1 MTSTSIFLPILD
13 ESDSR
18 FAVKQHI
25 PGVISQNL
33 RQPFIYCSFANQYN
47 TVQSEDTSAL
57 FNVQK
62 ASYTFKKS
70 IPCNTLHE
78 QNTIQ
83 LQRTVPADA
92 KIVALS
98 YWLYLETT
106 DDAPY
111 SVIKTSNGLFSAE
124 LNSKTK
130 FCASCGMQVQLQPK
144 TWHHI
149 VHIRNTETVQ
159 TVYVDNIFKGNFAVS
174 AAILDGKIT
183 IGPCSGLS
191 ISALRLFVQTD
202 DTRKITSQD
211 LAMLWQ
217 QYPQIVYNQLWS
229 AQKIQKQKKQ
239 VPVPQDYVFLFSG
252 RSQRPQLGPQAD
264 SITGQIVYNKFIQ
277 NIPCIFFDGYSNMSW
292 TIYKSSPMCFQ
303 QTSWSFSLWIKY
315 INYQRQ
321 GSAPCMVSFRK
332 DTSSDRLSF
341 EAQTDNT
348 KANLTALKN
357 NVLTYYE
364 SYASSPVWLNTAI
377 SDSAQLYNWNM
388 YTVTYDAQ
396 AERISQ
402 YINGKLLKQTLAK
415 IDIANNSI
423 LQLGGYNQDQHKS
436 RGYVSDFRIY
446 SYVLSQQQ
454 VQALY
459 TAHKSIQITE
469 VSVDPLVF
477 YAPLQTRKTIA
488 QTNQS
493 LYHKDLCLYIEQD
506 NIPCIFFGRAGYM
519 TIFPVQYSGIPAPSN
534 NSISVCFWI
543 KPYKS
548 SVDVVYP
555 LMFGY
560 STSDNSSVK
569 FTQSKNTLNVGNSGN
584 QIELPQQGLWYFICF
599 RYDAQ
604 TKKHITAAYYIKDS
618 VLQSIVKQTTYT
630 YNNYFTYIS
639 GFNIGSTPWST
650 QYRNN
655 FNGYFTNLRIY
666 NQFIQDALVLSL
678 ASQLVP
684 VHTQFIPEAPQT
696 ISDSLVVHYT
706 LQSNKAETGQTFTI
720 NNGPECFNV
729 INTVPCI
736 WLCQCSR
743 LDSSIE
749 HIPYGYTSFSISFW
763 FYTAYKKS
771 NYTWFT
777 LFNLGSQTRVNAKSV
792 NVYLYGSDQRIYLY
806 LGGYQLTLQGDSKF
820 TWQKW
825 NHVIVTYD
833 TKRLK
838 FYFNNVKLYDQ
849 VTAIQLDPQVLS
861 LGASSN
867 NVNSQYYKGYLGDVR
882 VYSKVL
888 TEAQITQLYSMYKDA
903 APASDLL
910 LHISGLS
917 LIAQTKQYIFKYD
930 RNDSYLINTVQEDG
944 VPAITFPEGSKYNYG
959 IIDQTYTLPYGLN
972 RPFTLSLWTKL
983 PAKPT
988 QDQCAVTIGI
998 YSSDFNSTKQVG
1010 FLWSTAEQRLKTAFN
1025 NNSRGLLYNIT
1036 YDWKAAWYHVAIT
1049 YDGTTIRVYTNKL
1062 LTLQLNTNV
1071 YLQPRAMRIGNG
1083 LHSYYSDNQYK
1094 NGFVSDLRFYSRYL
1108 TTEQLQ
1114 TVYTQN
1120 IPASIAQLYTKAD
1133 NLIVHS
1139 VFDGYLP
1146 RQALTGQLYQPQIYR
1161 QYTSYS
1167 NKSCIDLQEAM
1178 TIPQA
1183 TIVNQIT
1190 VSLTYYIQV
1199 STQNINIITIGE
1211 LQLNIQNGILQLKTG
1226 QQTVETDQGLQEG
1239 WELITLV
1246 SSDMLTF
1253 DLYLGTCKVLTK
1265 TFSQALSS
1273 YQIVLRSAI

>member
-1 MTSTSIFLPILD
+1 MASTSIFLPILD

-18 FAVKQHI
+18 YAVKEHI

-47 TVQSEDTSAL
+47 TVQSEQTSAL

-62 ASYTFKKS
+62 SSYTFKKS
-70 IPCNTLHE
+70 IPCNSLRG
-78 QNTIQ
+78 QNTIE
-83 LQRTVPADA
+83 LQRTIPADA
-92 KIVALS
+92 KILALS
-98 YWLYLETT
+98 YWLYLDVT
-106 DDAPY
+106 DNAPY
-111 SVIKTSNGLFSAE
+111 AIIKTSNDLFSAE

-130 FCASCGMQVQLQPK
+130 FCASCGMQAQLQPK

-174 AAILDGKIT
+174 AVVFDGKIT

-191 ISALRLFVQTD
+191 ISALRIFVQTD
-202 DTRKITSQD
+202 DTKQITSQD

-217 QYPQIVYNQLWS
+217 QYPQLVYNQLWS

-239 VPVPQDYVFLFSG
+239 VPVSQDYVFLFSG
-252 RSQRPQLGPQAD
+252 RSQCPQLGPQAD
-264 SITGQIVYNKFIQ
+264 SITGQIVYNKFVQ
-277 NIPCIFFDGYSNMSW
+277 NIPCMLFDGYSNMSW

-321 GSAPCMVSFRK
+321 GAAPCMVSFRK
-332 DTSSDRLSF
+332 STSSDRLSF
-341 EAQTDNT
+341 EAQTDST
-348 KANLTALKN
+348 KASLTALKN

-364 SYASSPVWLNTAI
+364 AYVSNSVWLNTAI

-396 AERISQ
+396 SERISQ

-423 LQLGGYNQDQHKS
+423 LQLGGYNQDQYKS

-469 VSVDPLVF
+469 VNVDPLVF

-493 LYHKDLCLYIEQD
+493 LYHKDLCLYTEQD

-548 SVDVVYP
+548 SVDVMYP

-569 FTQSKNTLNVGNSGN
+569 FTQSKTTLNIVNSGN
-584 QIELPQQGLWYFICF
+584 QLELPQQGLWYFICF
-599 RYDAQ
+599 RYDSA

-618 VLQSIVKQTTYT
+618 VLQSVVKQTTYT

-678 ASQLVP
+678 ANQLVP
-684 VHTQFIPEAPQT
+684 VYTQFIPEAPQT

-720 NNGPECFNV
+720 NNGPECFNI

-736 WLCQCSR
+736 WLCQRSR

-749 HIPYGYTSFSISFW
+749 QIPSGYTAFSISFW

-771 NYTWFT
+771 DYTWFN
-777 LFNLGSQTRVNAKSV
+777 LFNLGSQTRVNAKAV
-792 NVYLYGSDQRIYLY
+792 NVYLYGSDQKIYLY

-825 NHVIVTYD
+825 NHVAITYD

-882 VYSKVL
+882 VYNKVL
-888 TEAQITQLYSMYKDA
+888 TEPQITQLYNIYKDA
-903 APASDLL
+903 SPVSDLL
-910 LHISGLS
+910 LHISGKS
-917 LIAQTKQYIFKYD
+917 LIAQTKQHIFKYN
-930 RNDSYLINTVQEDG
+930 RNDSYIINTVQEDG
-944 VPAITFPEGSKYNYG
+944 ISALNFPAGKYNYG
-959 IIDQTYTLPYGLN
+959 YIDQTYTLPYGLN
-972 RPFTLSLWTKL
+972 KPFTFGVWTKL
-983 PAKPT
+983 PQAPT
-988 QDQCAVTIGI
+988 QDQCLVSIGI
-998 YSSDFNSTKQVG
+998 QSSYFDSTKQIG
-1010 FLWSTAEQRLKTAFN
+1010 LMWSTETQRLRVAFN
-1025 NNSRGLLYNIT
+1025 NNNNKGLLYNISYT
-1036 YDWKAAWYHVAIT
+1036 WSDAWYYVAIT
-1049 YDGTTIRVYTNKL
+1049 YDGTTLRVYTNKL
-1062 LTLQLNTNV
+1062 LTFQLNTNV
-1071 YLQPRAMRIGNG
+1071 YLQPRAMRVGNG
-1083 LHSYYSDNQYK
+1083 LHSYYSNNQYK
-1094 NGFVSDLRFYSRYL
+1094 NGFISDLRIYSKSL
-1108 TTEQLQ
+1108 TATQLQ
-1114 TVYTQN
+1114 SIYVQTAPDN
-1120 IPASIAQLYTKAD
+1120 IATLYTKTD
-1133 NLIVHS
+1133 NLIIHS
-1139 VFDGYLP
+1139 VFDGYSP
-1146 RQALTGQLYQPQIYR
+1146 RQALTGQLYQAQIYR
-1161 QYTSYS
+1161 EYTTYA
-1167 NKSCIDLQEAM
+1167 NKSCIQLQAPLI
-1178 TIPQA
+1178 IPQNH
-1183 TIVNQIT
+1183 TFTHIT
-1190 VSLTYYIQV
+1190 TSFTYYIQV
-1199 STQNINIITIGE
+1199 LTENINILTIGD
-1211 LQLNIQNGILQLKTG
+1211 LQLNIQNGIFQLKYG
-1226 QQTVETDQGLQEG
+1226 QQTVKTTQAVQDG
-1239 WELITLV
+1239 WQLINLV

-1253 DLYLGTCKVLTK
+1253 ELYLGTCKVLTK
-1265 TFSQALSS
+1265 TFTQTLPS
-1273 YQIVLRSAI
+1273 YQITLRKNI